1 MNTSR
6 KLLFAAA
13 AIAAT
18 AAASSAF
25 AQASASASANASV
38 QVIAPITI
46 TPTGTLSFGRVVLD
60 GSGTDAV
67 ITVDPG
73 ATSVP
78 AGNIAHA
85 TEVAGGSVSTPSFH
99 VGGEVGQAYNIVLT
113 PAFTGATLSALKT
126 SLASN
131 ALTNTV
137 VAGAANDFTVG
148 GTLTIPSGTAAGT
161 LNGTV
166 GVTVTY
172 Q

>member
-1 MNTSR
+1 MMNTSR
-6 KLLFAAA
+6 KLLFAIS

-60 GSGTDAV
+60 GGATDAT
-67 ITVDPG
+67 ITVAPG
-73 ATSVP
+73 ATT
-78 AGNIAHA
+78 ATATHA
-85 TEVAGGSVSTPSFH
+85 TEVAGGTISTPSFH
-99 VGGEVGQAYNIVLT
+99 VGGESGQAYNIVLT
-113 PAFTGATLSALKT
+113 PSFTIGANSAALGSLLT
-126 SLASN
+126 SLPSN
-131 ALTNTV
+131 ALTSTV
-137 VAGAANDFTVG
+137 GGPDFTVG
-148 GTLTIPSGTAAGT
+148 GTLTVPKGTAANTYSGT
-161 LNGTV
+161 I

>member
-6 KLLFAAA
+6 KLLFAIS

-46 TPTGTLSFGRVVLD
+46 TPSGTLNFGRVVLD
-60 GSGTDAV
+60 GSTTDAI
-67 ITVDPG
+67 ITVAPG
-73 ATSVP
+73 GTS
-78 AGNIAHA
+78 AASISNA
-85 TEVAGGSVSTPSFH
+85 TEVAGGTVSTPSFH
-99 VGGEVGQAYNIVLT
+99 VGGEVGQGYTIVLT

-137 VAGAANDFTVG
+137 AADASNDFTVG
-148 GTLTIPSGTAAGT
+148 GTLTIPAKKAAGT
-161 LNGTV
+161 YGGTV

>member
-1 MNTSR
+1 MMNTSR

-13 AIAAT
+13 ALAAT
-18 AAASSAF
+18 AVASSAS
-25 AQASASASANASV
+25 AQASATGSANASV

-46 TPTGTLSFGRVVLD
+46 TPAGTLNFGRVVLD
-60 GSGTDAV
+60 GTANAAV
-67 ITVDPG
+67 ITLDPG
-73 ATSVP
+73 ATTATS
-78 AGNIAHA
+78 ISHA
-85 TEVAGGSVSTPSFH
+85 TEVAGGTISTPSFH
-99 VGGEVGQAYNIVLT
+99 VGGEVGQAYTIVLT

-137 VAGAANDFTVG
+137 AADAANDFTVG
-148 GTLTIPSGTAAGT
+148 GTLTIPSGTSAGT

-172 Q
+172 N